1 MASRP
6 AKRQRRSTIV
16 LSDDDEESG
25 LPSPK
30 PSANDRV
37 QREITL
43 DGRTSLDVSPVK
55 TGKGKS
61 STRRTAPKASPKSSP
76 AKTKRVSKVQKEPEK
91 SKSLHTFFTKATE
104 EQRWR
109 KRSETP
115 DVVADLE
122 NGEIGDAIE
131 DDDLSDDT
139 LQELGLRSD
148 RATTSFLDSR
158 KPSLPALAN
167 RKNGLGVKPSSS
179 QRFVKGTALK
189 DTVKI
194 KVEDQDQD
202 HAPVESHRP
211 WGDRYGPTNLE
222 ELVVHKKKVADVQ
235 GWLHGKV
242 AARHSQV
249 SVLVLVNCCVFL
261 LKLFRNCLSSRVPL
275 EVARRRQCLFSPDL
289 WA

>member
-30 PSANDRV
+30 TSANDRV

-76 AKTKRVSKVQKEPEK
+76 AKTKRVSKAQKEPEK

-202 HAPVESHRP
+202 HVPVESHRP

-235 GWLHGKV
+235 GWLHGKI

-249 SVLVLVNCCVFL
+249 SVLFWSTAVYFY
-261 LKLFRNCLSSRVPL
+261 
-275 EVARRRQCLFSPDL
+275 
-289 WA
+289 